1 MSQFSIMED
10 VHDAFDSLFVEFV
23 ELKDNYE
30 ILKGAL
36 EDILTA
42 DETST
47 AAGAVAIARAALD
60 ATK

>member
-1 MSQFSIMED
+1 MED